1 MFDFYKSFEANQ
13 KLAREVAADIGSA
26 TMEFTKTV
34 TDVNT
39 RLADTFKAQVTE
51 AYKNLETF
59 KFPGLDAVTAKTSK
73 KSAE

>member
-1 MFDFYKSFEANQ
+1 MFDFYKSFETNA
-13 KLAREVAADIGSA
+13 KLAREVAAEVGSA

-39 RLADTFKAQVTE
+39 RLAETFKTQAVE

-59 KFPGLDAVTAKTSK
+59 KFPGVDAVTKTSK

>member
-1 MFDFYKSFEANQ
+1 MFDFYKTFEANT
-13 KLAREVAADIGSA
+13 KLAREVAAQVGSA

-39 RLADTFKAQVTE
+39 RLTENFKTQVTE
-51 AYKNLETF
+51 AYKSLEAY
-59 KFPGLDAVTAKTSK
+59 KFPGFDTVAKTSK

>member
-1 MFDFYKSFEANQ
+1 MFDFYKSFEANS
-13 KLAREVAADIGSA
+13 KLAREVAAEVGSA

-39 RLADTFKAQVTE
+39 RLAETFKTQVTE
-51 AYKNLETF
+51 AYKGMGAY
-59 KFPGLDAVTAKTSK
+59 KFPGFDTVTKTSK